1 MAPQFVTKWIS
12 FDRKE
17 RVGITNVGYWLKFN
31 GLQYIKY
38 YSYVHMILSSK
49 VNKVPFSS
57 VCLQEVNQNTLPDVA
72 DMSHIIMCKKQIGII
87 QTGCH
92 CAVPCRPDPISPI
105 VFPSCHR
112 VTHPQVLPPST
123 FISSSMLSLFDRGI
137 VLAVSSHHVS
147 SYLNIWNMNKNNS
160 NYWVPILR
168 PDSPASELV
177 SSRSYLSHCV
187 CRLPPEY
194 QREYPCF
201 SYRDLTHKHFRS
213 TFTV

>member
-38 YSYVHMILSSK
+38 YSYVHIILSSK

-57 VCLQEVNQNTLPDVA
+57 VCVQEVNQNTLPDVA

-105 VFPSCHR
+105 VFPSYHR
-112 VTHPQVLPPST
+112 ITHPQVLPPST
-123 FISSSMLSLFDRGI
+123 FISSSILSLFDRGI
-137 VLAVSSHHVS
+137 VLAVSSHHVRGELLFK
-147 SYLNIWNMNKNNS
+147 YL
-160 NYWVPILR
+160 
-168 PDSPASELV
+168 
-177 SSRSYLSHCV
+177 
-187 CRLPPEY
+187 
-194 QREYPCF
+194 
-201 SYRDLTHKHFRS
+201 KHE
-213 TFTV
+213 

>member
-1 MAPQFVTKWIS
+1 MFTS
-12 FDRKE
+12 S
-17 RVGITNVGYWLKFN
+17 Y
-31 GLQYIKY
+31 LQ
-38 YSYVHMILSSK
+38 HTK

-112 VTHPQVLPPST
+112 VTHPQVLPPSA

-137 VLAVSSHHVS
+137 VLAVSSHHVRGELLFEYLKHKQKLLKLLS
-147 SYLNIWNMNKNNS
+147 SY
-160 NYWVPILR
+160 
-168 PDSPASELV
+168 SET
-177 SSRSYLSHCV
+177 RF
-187 CRLPPEY
+187 PG
-194 QREYPCF
+194 
-201 SYRDLTHKHFRS
+201 
-213 TFTV
+213 